1 MQQQILCCATDDR
14 QKSKGKDGSK
24 GKGNS
29 SHACGVAATRGGE
42 TGIRRIEVAEK
53 QCGSGDPHDS
63 RSGDR
68 RSGGISEQ
76 ILGCGKGDRQKD
88 KEKEKGRGRGK
99 DKGKSKGR
107 GRGKDKGKSKGRG
120 RGKASAEA
128 KAKPVAPGPLR

>member
-88 KEKEKGRGRGK
+88 KEKEKE
-99 DKGKSKGR
+99 KGR